1 MKIKS
6 FPKISFY
13 SIILIG
19 IIALT
24 GFIAYA
30 NILNSF
36 FLSDDFVLIALLSK
50 LGPFGLWFN
59 QQHGKSLFFRPLLG
73 IISFLDYKIWGL
85 NPFGYHLTNFGFHLA
100 NSFLVGSIAFL
111 FSLNLRLDLKLK
123 QFIPYL
129 SGFIFLLLPSH
140 SEAVSWISARTD
152 VIATFFALLSFSI
165 YLIPINYPN
174 LTPSSSP
181 LYQGGV
187 RGGKTLISLTAFLAA
202 LLCKE
207 SIASFP
213 GLIIAYELYQY
224 SQAKPKTIKKPLI
237 NCLLYIAV
245 LGFYFVW
252 RYLKLG
258 TLVGGYGERIHLKFN
273 PIQILYN
280 LIIYPTRSVL
290 TGQFNSSLT
299 FWILTFIGLVL
310 ISIFALILGYY
321 KHQLKS
327 QIPQT
332 LLLII
337 VGFWI
342 CVLPAINVSV
352 SPFDSQGERYLYWAS
367 SFTSIYIALIF
378 TILVSH
384 FQLCLILSSIL
395 LVSLGLSLNTVNQN
409 WKFAGE
415 LSQGLLTSMQ
425 KTTIESP
432 IITTVPDNFRGAY
445 LYRTGLI
452 QGLYLFDLN
461 NRFNVQFEQ
470 KSTDKPFET
479 VRFYSNNILLVMMNT
494 LREPS
499 DKIIVNSPQP
509 NQYQFQLSNPQTLF
523 FPTPKNTLV
532 TKDYQV
538 SDVQPQSYT
547 LTLNNPNRFQDLLLY
562 SSGEFV
568 KLSD

>member
-1 MKIKS
+1 M
-6 FPKISFY
+6 
-13 SIILIG
+13 
-19 IIALT
+19 
-24 GFIAYA
+24 
-30 NILNSF
+30 
-36 FLSDDFVLIALLSK
+36 
-50 LGPFGLWFN
+50 
-59 QQHGKSLFFRPLLG
+59 
-73 IISFLDYKIWGL
+73 
-85 NPFGYHLTNFGFHLA
+85 
-100 NSFLVGSIAFL
+100 
-111 FSLNLRLDLKLK
+111 
-123 QFIPYL
+123 
-129 SGFIFLLLPSH
+129 
-140 SEAVSWISARTD
+140 
-152 VIATFFALLSFSI
+152 
-165 YLIPINYPN
+165 
-174 LTPSSSP
+174 
-181 LYQGGV
+181 
-187 RGGKTLISLTAFLAA
+187 
-202 LLCKE
+202 
-207 SIASFP
+207 
-213 GLIIAYELYQY
+213 
-224 SQAKPKTIKKPLI
+224 
-237 NCLLYIAV
+237 
-245 LGFYFVW
+245 GFYFIW

-258 TLVGGYGERIHLKFN
+258 TLVGGYGEGIHLKFN

-280 LIIYPTRSVL
+280 LIIYPSRSFL
-290 TGQFNSSLT
+290 SAQFNSSLT
-299 FWILTFIGLVL
+299 FWIINFIGLVL
-310 ISIFALILGYY
+310 ISIFAVIVSYY
-321 KHQLKS
+321 RHQFQS
-327 QIPQT
+327 NIPQT

-415 LSQGLLTSMQ
+415 ISESLLSSLQ
-425 KTTIESP
+425 KMPIESP
-432 IITTVPDNFRGAY
+432 IITTIPDNFRGAY